1 MANVSGLVHNIRQDA
16 PPEAPASEAQDIYV
30 EESNDNAPH
39 KVVNERGD
47 VIRIEY
53 PDGQVTISL
62 DGSSLEDDENEEES
76 GWFDNLASKIE
87 PNELSRIA
95 EQLLRSIEDD
105 KESRKDWVEQRAA
118 GIKLLGL
125 KIEAPGPGGGT
136 DGAPVEGQSK
146 VRHPLLQ
153 EAVLRFQ
160 ANARSEL
167 LPTDGPVK
175 IRNDSNNSTP
185 DQDLLANCLEQDFNH
200 FLTTVASEYY
210 PDTDRMLLL
219 TGFGGCGFKKVYFC
233 PLRNRPVSESVDA
246 NDLIVNN
253 MATDLR
259 NARRITH
266 RIIMKPSTVRRLQ
279 LMGVY
284 RDIPLDTPKEV
295 ELDSAQREERAQQ
308 GVTRIVSFDQQD
320 REREIYE
327 TFCELDVKGHEH
339 TLNGKETGLEIP
351 YRVTIDVSSR
361 QVLAITR
368 NYDEDDADFPN
379 ARSWF
384 VKFPFVPGFGFY
396 DIGLLHIL
404 GNTTNA
410 VTAAWRELLDAGMF
424 AAFPG
429 FLYSDAGARQTTTI
443 FRIPPGGGQMIRT
456 GGQPIGDAVMPLPY
470 KEPSPAL
477 MSLCENMAETGMRVG
492 GTAEAQVGEGRA
504 DAPVGTTLAMIE
516 QAQKVL
522 NAVHKRLHA
531 AQAEE
536 FQLMAQVF
544 REHPESFWQR
554 KKRTAYPWDEATFRK
569 ALEDCE
575 LIPQADPNTASFGQR
590 LLKVMALKQLAQANP
605 TMYDPLAIDRIAI
618 TTLGWSNPEQFFA
631 PPSAQQQPPPE
642 LQQQIAET
650 QIKKQL
656 ADART
661 LEAQSKAQ
669 ETQAKLKGLVPGGE
683 GQGTDP
689 AETDIKRQGLML
701 KAQAQNFQ
709 EQRATIED
717 KNRDQDREK
726 DVFIAKTRLMAEQ
739 MRDEA
744 ARQHEL
750 LLKQHD
756 SQMDMQKQQNDSQ
769 MDMMKHQGGLV
780 AAQQQHEQSLQADLQ
795 KHNQQLS
802 ASREQQQNSLAAD
815 KEKHLRE
822 IKSRPKTPPAKPSK
836 PKKGPK

>member
-1 MANVSGLVHNIRQDA
+1 MANVPGLVHNIRQA
-16 PPEAPASEAQDIYV
+16 PPPPEDPAEPQDIYV
-30 EESNDNAPH
+30 EQSDDDSGNKIVND
-39 KVVNERGD
+39 KGD

-53 PDGQVTISL
+53 PDGSVTISL
-62 DGSSLEDDENEEES
+62 DGSSLESDGEEEES
-76 GWFDNLASKIE
+76 GWFDNLTDKIE
-87 PNELSRIA
+87 PDELSRIS
-95 EQLLRSIEDD
+95 EMLLRAIEDD
-105 KESRKDWVEQRAA
+105 KTSRNEWVEQRAA

-125 KIEAPGPGGGT
+125 KIEAPASGGGS
-136 DGAPVEGQSK
+136 DSAPVEGQSK

-185 DQDLLANCLEQDFNH
+185 DQDLLANCLEKDFNH

-219 TGFGGCGFKKVYFC
+219 VGFGGTGFKKVYFC

-246 NDLIVNN
+246 TDLIVNN
-253 MATDLR
+253 FATDLR

-279 LMGVY
+279 LMKVY
-284 RDIPLDTPKEV
+284 RDIPLDTPKEIQ
-295 ELDSAQREERAQQ
+295 LDSVQREENDQQ
-308 GVTRIVSFDQQD
+308 GVSPIVTFNQQD

-327 TFCELDVKGHEH
+327 CFCELDVHGLEH
-339 TLNGKETGLEIP
+339 KLDGKETGLEIP
-351 YRVTIDVSSR
+351 YRVTIDVSTR
-361 QVLAITR
+361 QILAICR
-368 NYDEDDADFPN
+368 NYNEDDQEFPT

-384 VKFPFVPGFGFY
+384 VKYAFVPGFGFY

-443 FRIPPGGGQMIRT
+443 FRIPPGGGQMVRT
-456 GGQPIGDAVMPLPY
+456 GGLPIDQAIMPLPY
-470 KEPSPAL
+470 KDPSPAL
-477 MSLCENMAETGMRVG
+477 MGLVQDMAQTGMRVG
-492 GTAEAQVGEGRA
+492 GTAEQQVGEGRA

-536 FQLMAQVF
+536 FQLLAQVF

-554 KKRTAYPWDEATFRK
+554 TRKPAYPWDQETFQR
-569 ALEDCE
+569 ALSDAE

-618 TTLGWSNPEQFFA
+618 QTLGWGNPEQFFA
-631 PPSAQQQPPPE
+631 PPEAQKQPPPE

-650 QIKKQL
+650 QIKKQD

-661 LEAQSKAQ
+661 LIAQSKAQ
-669 ETQAKLKGLVPGGE
+669 ETQAKLQGLVPGDA
-683 GQGTDP
+683 QGPQGPDP
-689 AETDIKRQGLML
+689 ADLEIKRQGLLL
-701 KAQAQNFQ
+701 KQQAQDFQ
-709 EQRATIED
+709 QQRASVD
-717 KNRDQDREK
+717 DQNRDKDREK
-726 DVFIAKTRLMAEQ
+726 DIYIAKTRIMAEQ
-739 MRDEA
+739 MKAQADKE
-744 ARQHEL
+744 HEL
-750 LLKQHD
+750 LQAQIERQRQMQDDHLDRQH
-756 SQMDMQKQQNDSQ
+756 QANMQDQQI
-769 MDMMKHQGGLV
+769 
-780 AAQQQHEQSLQADLQ
+780 QAD
-795 KHNQQLS
+795 HERHEREI
-802 ASREQQQNSLAAD
+802 ASR
-815 KEKHLRE
+815 
-822 IKSRPKTPPAKPSK
+822 PPPAPKAQAAKK
-836 PKKGPK
+836 PKKKE